1 MENYE
6 REEAQLLASLFPSI
20 AAQLRGMLSG
30 LYLAATAL
38 APAEAREKDP
48 ELDRRAARLDQNY
61 YQLLRLVNCL
71 SAAARL
77 DARTPL
83 PMQDCDL
90 VGLVRETCDEAEQL
104 AQLMNLELTFDCP
117 LPQLICAVDP
127 ESIRQ
132 LLFQLLSNAFKFT
145 PAGGA
150 VTVSLKRRD
159 ENVLLEVADTGRGI
173 DDLQMKSLFDRYLHK
188 ELRDPPPH
196 GLGLGLP
203 LCLRI
208 AEDHS
213 GRMMAESRLD
223 VGSRFTVRF
232 PIRHTN
238 RSNLSDTKLT
248 IPAALT
254 GPCWGWQTRCL
265 RRRSASAIGNGDS
278 IICEKGSRD
287 GSLLRFHSPVP
298 PGRRRVFTTWVR
310 AFFLA

>member
-6 REEAQLLASLFPSI
+6 REEAHLLARLFPSI
-20 AAQLRGMLSG
+20 ATQLRGMLSG

-48 ELDRRAARLDQNY
+48 ELDQRAARLDQNY

-77 DARTPL
+77 DAETPL
-83 PMQDCDL
+83 PIQDYDL
-90 VGLVRETCDEAEQL
+90 VGLVQETCDETEQL
-104 AQLMNLELTFDCP
+104 AQLLKLELKFDCA
-117 LPQLICAVDP
+117 LPQLICAVDS

-145 PAGGA
+145 PAGGS
-150 VTVSLKRRD
+150 VTVALKRQD
-159 ENVLLEVADTGRGI
+159 DQVLLEVEDTGCGI
-173 DDLQMKSLFDRYLHK
+173 DDLQMKVLFDRYAHK

-208 AEDHS
+208 AEDHG
-213 GRMMAESRLD
+213 GRMMAESKLD
-223 VGSRFTVRF
+223 IGSRFMVRF

-238 RSNLSDTKLT
+238 RSNLSDAKFDYTGGFNR
-248 IPAALT
+248 ALL
-254 GPCWGWQTRCL
+254 GL
-265 RRRSASAIGNGDS
+265 ADS
-278 IICEKGSRD
+278 LPTEAFSIFSR
-287 GSLLRFHSPVP
+287 
-298 PGRRRVFTTWVR
+298 
-310 AFFLA
+310 

>member
-6 REEAQLLASLFPSI
+6 RKEAQLLASLFPSI

-48 ELDRRAARLDQNY
+48 ELDRRASRLDQNY

-77 DARTPL
+77 DAQTPL
-83 PMQDCDL
+83 SMQDCDL
-90 VGLVRETCDEAEQL
+90 AGLVRETCDEAEQL
-104 AQLMNLELTFDCP
+104 AQFLKLELTFHCP
-117 LPQLICAVDP
+117 LPQLICSANPD
-127 ESIRQ
+127 SIRQ

-145 PAGGA
+145 PPGGT
-150 VTVSLKRRD
+150 VTVTLKRQED
-159 ENVLLEVADTGRGI
+159 QVLLEVADTGCGI
-173 DDLQMKSLFDRYLHK
+173 DDLQMKALFDRYTHI

-208 AEDHS
+208 AEDHG
-213 GRMMAESRLD
+213 GRMMAESKLD
-223 VGSRFTVRF
+223 IGSRFMVRF

-238 RSNLSDTKLT
+238 RSNLSDAKFDYTGGFNR
-248 IPAALT
+248 ALL
-254 GPCWGWQTRCL
+254 GLADALPIE
-265 RRRSASAIGNGDS
+265 AFS
-278 IICEKGSRD
+278 IYNR
-287 GSLLRFHSPVP
+287 
-298 PGRRRVFTTWVR
+298 
-310 AFFLA
+310 

>member
-1 MENYE
+1 VENYE

-20 AAQLRGMLSG
+20 ATQLRGMLSG

-48 ELDRRAARLDQNY
+48 ELDQRAARLDQNY

-77 DARTPL
+77 DAHTPL

-90 VGLVRETCDEAEQL
+90 VGLIQETCDEAEHL
-104 AQLMNLELTFDCP
+104 AQLLNLELTFDCV

-150 VTVSLKRRD
+150 VTVALKRQKD
-159 ENVLLEVADTGRGI
+159 HVLMEVADTGCGI
-173 DDLQMKSLFDRYLHK
+173 DELQMKVLFDRYTHK

-208 AEDHS
+208 AADHG
-213 GRMMAESRLD
+213 GRMLAESKLD
-223 VGSRFTVRF
+223 TGSLFTLRF
-232 PIRHTN
+232 PIRHTIRN
-238 RSNLSDTKLT
+238 NLSDSMFDYTGGFNR
-248 IPAALT
+248 ALL
-254 GPCWGWQTRCL
+254 GLADALPEE
-265 RRRSASAIGNGDS
+265 AFS
-278 IICEKGSRD
+278 IHNR
-287 GSLLRFHSPVP
+287 
-298 PGRRRVFTTWVR
+298 
-310 AFFLA
+310 